1 MSLRRL
7 GLTGRAKAPR
17 PRWIMAGS
25 AGFVGGILLLA
36 WAIHPGTTGSFAFLG
51 GQSTGP
57 SGLPPGASGG
67 GQLSVGACAAEES
80 NASLTQIIVHLY
92 QGNGNTS
99 GSGSGLSYQG
109 PPGPNAY
116 PSEAV
121 AEQNVI
127 DGWQSVCQS
136 PAYSSLVNQW
146 GAPNFPVNA
155 LAQNQTGVYEFV
167 AAISWQAPNSSCSQ
181 TWGDGCTGS
190 AEWLINVASGT
201 VTGPTTSYTSPQP
214 AI

>member
-1 MSLRRL
+1 MSFTGFAR
-7 GLTGRAKAPR
+7 TGRARRAR
-17 PRWIMAGS
+17 PRWVIAGPT
-25 AGFVGGILLLA
+25 GVVVGLLLLA
-36 WAIHPGTTGSFAFLG
+36 WAFHPGMTGSFAFLG
-51 GQSTGP
+51 GHGTGP
-57 SGLPPGASGG
+57 SGLPPGVSGG
-67 GQLSVGACAAEES
+67 NQLSAAACAAEES

-99 GSGSGLSYQG
+99 GSGSGLIYQG
-109 PPGPNAY
+109 PPGPSAY
-116 PSEAV
+116 PSEAT

-136 PAYSSLVNQW
+136 TAYGSLVQEW
-146 GAPNFPVNA
+146 GPPNYPVNA

-167 AAISWQAPNSSCSQ
+167 AAVTWQAPNSSCSQ

-190 AEWLINVASGT
+190 AQWLINVASGT